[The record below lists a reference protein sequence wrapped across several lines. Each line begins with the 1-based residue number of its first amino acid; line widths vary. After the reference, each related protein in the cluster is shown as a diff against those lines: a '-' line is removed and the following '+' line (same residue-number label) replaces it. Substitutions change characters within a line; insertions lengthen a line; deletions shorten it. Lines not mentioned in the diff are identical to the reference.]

1 MKELTNRLAGHADTL
16 VLLFLALAVFWLAV
30 MTIKYFLKKKNERE
44 NSAGEAAWM
53 EPFLREN
60 TFQVYLC
67 VRGADAFPLFISD
80 NVESIFGLEKE
91 DVAADVFA
99 FGRCM
104 EPEVSMQMERMYQ
117 NWDRKEALT
126 AEFDYVNQ
134 QTGKKGTALF
144 RITYDSGAEIYTV
157 VMEDIS
163 ERKREEMVLQD
174 QLTRAK
180 EENDAKTEFLSEMSH
195 EIRTPMNGILGLLEL
210 AKMEIDN
217 PDVLREYLDKT
228 QNLSHFLLH
237 LINDILDLT
246 RIESGKIVLQQESFD
261 LIAMANKLRA
271 MFLKVI
277 EEKQLHFELR
287 VEGFDVRRVIGDEMR
302 LSQVVIN
309 FLSNAVKF
317 TEPGGNVILTFR
329 QMEKI
334 DNKLRLM
341 IQVRD
346 DGKGIEPEF
355 LSHIFRPFEQESSMI
370 AKKYGG
376 SGLGMSIADNIIRL
390 MGGQIVIDSELGKG
404 SDFTVFLSLPVAQP
418 EDTGRQEDR
427 DFSPDP
433 EKIPELSERQQ
444 GSDGWNKMPQ
454 ETAEEKRAEV
464 LRNLR
469 GAHVLLAEDNDI
481 NAKITMSILERDG
494 VRTDRVLTGRQ
505 AVETFAGSEEG
516 YYDVI
521 LMDIQMPEMDGWEA
535 TRRIRKMER
544 RDAGIIPIYALSA
557 NSYVEDQRRSME
569 AGMNDHIAKPIDY
582 NVLKRKMSLAVQEG
596 RNAWNAA
603 RKLK

>member
-53 EPFLREN
+53 EPFLRDN

-390 MGGQIVIDSELGKG
+390 MGGQIVIDSELGTG
-404 SDFTVFLSLPVAQP
+404 SDFTVFLSLPVVQP
-418 EDTGRQEDR
+418 EDTGRQEDG

-433 EKIPELSERQQ
+433 EKIPELSERQP

-469 GAHVLLAEDNDI
+469 GARVLLAEDNDI

-494 VRTDRVLTGRQ
+494 VRTDRVLTGCQ

-582 NVLKRKMSLAVQEG
+582 NILKRKMSLAVQEG

>member
-1 MKELTNRLAGHADTL
+1 
-16 VLLFLALAVFWLAV
+16 
-30 MTIKYFLKKKNERE
+30 
-44 NSAGEAAWM
+44 
-53 EPFLREN
+53 
-60 TFQVYLC
+60 
-67 VRGADAFPLFISD
+67 
-80 NVESIFGLEKE
+80 
-91 DVAADVFA
+91 
-99 FGRCM
+99 
-104 EPEVSMQMERMYQ
+104 
-117 NWDRKEALT
+117 
-126 AEFDYVNQ
+126 
-134 QTGKKGTALF
+134 
-144 RITYDSGAEIYTV
+144 
-157 VMEDIS
+157 
-163 ERKREEMVLQD
+163 
-174 QLTRAK
+174 
-180 EENDAKTEFLSEMSH
+180 
-195 EIRTPMNGILGLLEL
+195 
-210 AKMEIDN
+210 
-217 PDVLREYLDKT
+217 
-228 QNLSHFLLH
+228 
-237 LINDILDLT
+237 
-246 RIESGKIVLQQESFD
+246 
-261 LIAMANKLRA
+261 
-271 MFLKVI
+271 
-277 EEKQLHFELR
+277 
-287 VEGFDVRRVIGDEMR
+287 
-302 LSQVVIN
+302 
-309 FLSNAVKF
+309 
-317 TEPGGNVILTFR
+317 
-329 QMEKI
+329 
-334 DNKLRLM
+334 
-341 IQVRD
+341 
-346 DGKGIEPEF
+346 
-355 LSHIFRPFEQESSMI
+355 MI

-418 EDTGRQEDR
+418 EDTGRQEDG
-427 DFSPDP
+427 DFSPNP
-433 EKIPELSERQQ
+433 EKIPELSERQP

>member
-277 EEKQLHFELR
+277 E
-287 VEGFDVRRVIGDEMR
+287 
-302 LSQVVIN
+302 
-309 FLSNAVKF
+309 
-317 TEPGGNVILTFR
+317 
-329 QMEKI
+329 
-334 DNKLRLM
+334 
-341 IQVRD
+341 
-346 DGKGIEPEF
+346 
-355 LSHIFRPFEQESSMI
+355 
-370 AKKYGG
+370 
-376 SGLGMSIADNIIRL
+376 
-390 MGGQIVIDSELGKG
+390 
-404 SDFTVFLSLPVAQP
+404 
-418 EDTGRQEDR
+418 
-427 DFSPDP
+427 
-433 EKIPELSERQQ
+433 
-444 GSDGWNKMPQ
+444 
-454 ETAEEKRAEV
+454 
-464 LRNLR
+464 
-469 GAHVLLAEDNDI
+469 
-481 NAKITMSILERDG
+481 
-494 VRTDRVLTGRQ
+494 
-505 AVETFAGSEEG
+505 
-516 YYDVI
+516 
-521 LMDIQMPEMDGWEA
+521 
-535 TRRIRKMER
+535 
-544 RDAGIIPIYALSA
+544 
-557 NSYVEDQRRSME
+557 
-569 AGMNDHIAKPIDY
+569 
-582 NVLKRKMSLAVQEG
+582 
-596 RNAWNAA
+596 
-603 RKLK
+603 

>member
-1 MKELTNRLAGHADTL
+1 MKELTNRLAGHADTF
-16 VLLFLALAVFWLAV
+16 VLFFLALAVFWLAM
-30 MTIKYFLKKKNERE
+30 MTIKYLLKKKKERE
-44 NSAGEAAWM
+44 NSAGEVAWM

-60 TFQVYLC
+60 TFQLYLC
-67 VRGADAFPLFISD
+67 VRGSDAFPLFISD

-91 DVAADVFA
+91 DVAVDVFA

-117 NWDRKEALT
+117 SWDRKEALT

-144 RITYDSGAEIYTV
+144 RITYDSGADIYTV

-210 AKMEIDN
+210 AKIEIDN
-217 PDVLREYLDKT
+217 PDVLRGYLDKT

-418 EDTGRQEDR
+418 EDTGRQEDE

-469 GAHVLLAEDNDI
+469 GARVLLAEDNDI

>member
-53 EPFLREN
+53 EPFLRDN

-67 VRGADAFPLFISD
+67 VRGSDAFPLFISD

-91 DVAADVFA
+91 DVAVDVFA

-144 RITYDSGAEIYTV
+144 RITYDSGADIYTV

-418 EDTGRQEDR
+418 EDTGRQEDG
-427 DFSPDP
+427 DFSPNP
-433 EKIPELSERQQ
+433 EKIPELSERQP

-469 GAHVLLAEDNDI
+469 GARVLLAEDNDI

>member
-1 MKELTNRLAGHADTL
+1 
-16 VLLFLALAVFWLAV
+16 
-30 MTIKYFLKKKNERE
+30 
-44 NSAGEAAWM
+44 M

>member
-1 MKELTNRLAGHADTL
+1 MKELTNRLAGHADTF
-16 VLLFLALAVFWLAV
+16 VLFFLALAVFWLAM
-30 MTIKYFLKKKNERE
+30 MTIKYLLKKKKERE
-44 NSAGEAAWM
+44 NSAGEVAWM

-67 VRGADAFPLFISD
+67 VRGSDAFPLFISD

-91 DVAADVFA
+91 DVAVDVFA

-117 NWDRKEALT
+117 SWDRKEALT

-144 RITYDSGAEIYTV
+144 RITYDSGADIYTV

-210 AKMEIDN
+210 AKIEIDN
-217 PDVLREYLDKT
+217 PDVLRGYLDKT

-418 EDTGRQEDR
+418 EDAGRQEEG
-427 DFSPDP
+427 DFSPNP

-444 GSDGWNKMPQ
+444 GSDGWNKMSQ
-454 ETAEEKRAEV
+454 ETAEEKRAEM

-469 GAHVLLAEDNDI
+469 GARVLLAEDNDI

>member
-1 MKELTNRLAGHADTL
+1 
-16 VLLFLALAVFWLAV
+16 
-30 MTIKYFLKKKNERE
+30 
-44 NSAGEAAWM
+44 
-53 EPFLREN
+53 
-60 TFQVYLC
+60 
-67 VRGADAFPLFISD
+67 
-80 NVESIFGLEKE
+80 
-91 DVAADVFA
+91 
-99 FGRCM
+99 
-104 EPEVSMQMERMYQ
+104 
-117 NWDRKEALT
+117 
-126 AEFDYVNQ
+126 
-134 QTGKKGTALF
+134 
-144 RITYDSGAEIYTV
+144 
-157 VMEDIS
+157 
-163 ERKREEMVLQD
+163 
-174 QLTRAK
+174 
-180 EENDAKTEFLSEMSH
+180 
-195 EIRTPMNGILGLLEL
+195 
-210 AKMEIDN
+210 
-217 PDVLREYLDKT
+217 
-228 QNLSHFLLH
+228 
-237 LINDILDLT
+237 
-246 RIESGKIVLQQESFD
+246 
-261 LIAMANKLRA
+261 
-271 MFLKVI
+271 
-277 EEKQLHFELR
+277 
-287 VEGFDVRRVIGDEMR
+287 MR

-418 EDTGRQEDR
+418 EDTGRQEDG
-427 DFSPDP
+427 DFSPNP
-433 EKIPELSERQQ
+433 EKIPELSERQP

-469 GAHVLLAEDNDI
+469 GARVLLAEDNDI